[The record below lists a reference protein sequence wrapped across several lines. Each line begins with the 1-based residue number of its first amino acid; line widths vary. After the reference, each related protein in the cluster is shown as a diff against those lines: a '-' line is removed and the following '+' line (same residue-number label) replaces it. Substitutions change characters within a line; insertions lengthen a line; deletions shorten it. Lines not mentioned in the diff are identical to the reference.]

1 VTAIALPGATLPR
14 IAPTEGGAARL
25 QRALRDGLVMTERN
39 LIGIVRTPEALFF
52 LTLQP
57 IMFVLLFRYVFGG
70 AIKVPGLDYVN
81 YMMAGI
87 FVQTAAFGS
96 VSTAIGL
103 ADDLQKGLIERF
115 RSLPMARSAVLLGRS
130 LADVVRGI
138 LVISVMT
145 AVGFAVGFRPQANVV
160 TYLAAVGLLLL
171 FLHCLSWGFSVI
183 GLTAPN
189 TETAQVMAFPVLFPL
204 TFASSAFVPLTSMP
218 SWLQAFARNQPL
230 TQVINA
236 TRALMLGGPTE
247 HYVWVS
253 LAWCAGLLAVLAP
266 IAVSRYRRIA

>member
-1 VTAIALPGATLPR
+1 MATVALPRTAVPR
-14 IAPTEGGAARL
+14 TIMPRGTAGRLERAA
-25 QRALRDGLVMTERN
+25 RDGLVLTERN
-39 LIGIVRTPEALFF
+39 LIGIVRTPDALFF

-70 AIKVPGLDYVN
+70 AIKVPGLNYVD
-81 YMMAGI
+81 YMMPGI

-115 RSLPMARSAVLLGRS
+115 RSLPMARSAVLLGRG

-138 LVISVMT
+138 MVIAVMT
-145 AVGFAVGFRPQANVV
+145 AVGFAVGFRPLDNVA

-189 TETAQVMAFPVLFPL
+189 SETAQVMAFPVLFPL
-204 TFASSAFVPLTSMP
+204 TFASSAFVPVASMP
-218 SWLQAFARNQPL
+218 SWLQVFARNQPL
-230 TQVINA
+230 SQVINA

-247 HYVWVS
+247 HYLWVA
-253 LAWCAGLLAVLAP
+253 LAWCAGLLIVLAP